1 MKSKL
6 FTLATS
12 LALVTGLQATP
23 RPNIILA
30 MADDM
35 GWGDVSY
42 NSMTVTLADD
52 SPHPDQG
59 WIQTPVMDEMA
70 SNGLQFNR
78 FYSASAVCSP
88 TRASCLTGRNP
99 YRVGVPFANLG
110 RLGFDET
117 PLSEILA
124 AQGYRCGH
132 FGKWHLGSMT
142 TLRSDSNRGGNASV
156 YSAPW
161 HHSYDFCFATES
173 KTPTYHPYRRA
184 SNSAALPTSF
194 SDPNFYGTHYWRF
207 PETFNQVSGE
217 GIPVPVE
224 EVNNLIDG
232 DDSKLIV
239 DQAIS
244 YIEDAVA
251 DDEPF
256 FIVLWFHTPHKPVTD
271 PEGTSGVDSSNALK
285 DSIEDLDLAIGNLRT
300 RLTELGVRDNTMF
313 WLTSDNGPED
323 GINSPNESSTVR
335 SIRSGRLFERKRSL
349 HEGGLR
355 VPGILEWPAMIPTGR
370 VTEFPSVT
378 SDYYPTILDYLCLS
392 VPNQKPLDGVSLR
405 PVIEG
410 GTPSRTKPIGF
421 KINDDNS
428 WVGDQYKIIEDNGT
442 WELFDLLADPTES
455 SPVANANNI
464 GSQPAAIQDI
474 YNTMLADFTAWNATL
489 TSDVPYIHSS
499 QPTVS
504 LGTPASEVSASFT
517 VTATFSEVVTQLE
530 ENEIVVNNGSVSSLS
545 GSGTTWSF
553 LVTPVTNGL
562 VNINLP
568 EGAAI
573 DADGNTNA
581 SSNLL
586 SVTQGNLSA
595 PDVNLTTPADP
606 VDSAFVVTATFTE
619 DVTGLA
625 ATDFEIVNGS
635 VTNLAGGPS
644 VYTATITPGAPG
656 TVSASLPGN
665 VAEDSENDG
674 NNASNIISVLFAP
687 PSNPFP
693 LIEFQTVD
701 SDGFFPASG
710 SNNIDKFDVAGT
722 SSGTVAPFDTL
733 AYARSS
739 GTAARSAQLFLQF
752 SLDGLDANAV
762 ASATLDFNAYS
773 LNDLLANDTTLFVS
787 QITNDWSP
795 AGNAGALNPD
805 YDPAITGPPVNGGS
819 VTSGTG
825 GDLYTGGGFNPGT
838 YRNSTAYS
846 VDVTGIVQNWQ
857 EGEPNHGFHLELGDS
872 TTINQ
877 GLGIDPA
884 SLILNIATIP
894 SASVFADWIS
904 GFGLAA
910 GEQGIDD
917 DPDDDQ
923 IANGI
928 EAWLGTDPGQANEIV
943 TSLTSDGIVTNFQ
956 HPQNETPPSDLS
968 GSYEWSTDLTNWYP
982 ADGITGPVDGS
993 TVSISPLTSANST
1006 MATATASGEMTKLFI
1021 RITMSQN

>member
-6 FTLATS
+6 FTLAS
-12 LALVTGLQATP
+12 SVTIVTALQAAP

-42 NSMTVTLADD
+42 NSMTVTLADG

-70 SNGLQFNR
+70 ASGLQFNR

-99 YRVGVPFANLG
+99 YRVGVPFANIG

-142 TLRSDSNRGGNASV
+142 TLRADSNRGGNASV

-207 PETFNQVSGE
+207 PDIFNQVSGE
-217 GIPVPVE
+217 GNPVPVE

-271 PEGTSGVDSSNALK
+271 PEGSSGVDSSNALK
-285 DSIEDLDLAIGNLRT
+285 DSIEDLDLAIGNLRN
-300 RLTELGVRDNTMF
+300 RLTELGVRDDTML

-335 SIRSGRLFERKRSL
+335 SIRSGRLLERKRSL

-370 VTEFPSVT
+370 VSEFPSVT

-410 GTPSRTKPIGF
+410 KNPSRTQPIGF

-442 WELFDLLADPTES
+442 WELFDLVADPTES
-455 SPVANANNI
+455 SPIANANNI

-474 YNTMLADFTAWNATL
+474 YNTMLADFSAWNATL

-499 QPTVS
+499 RPTVS
-504 LGTPASEVSASFT
+504 LSTPATEVSAPFI
-517 VTATFSEVVTQLE
+517 VTATFNETVTQLE
-530 ENEIVVNNGSVSSLS
+530 ENEIIVSNGTVSALS
-545 GSGTTWSF
+545 GSGTSRSF
-553 LVTPVTNGL
+553 TVTPTTNGP
-562 VNINLP
+562 VTINLP
-568 EGAAI
+568 EAAAI
-573 DADGNTNA
+573 DADGNPNA

-586 SVTQGNLSA
+586 SVAQENVSA
-595 PDVNLTTPADP
+595 PGVNLTTPADP
-606 VDSAFVVTATFTE
+606 VESAFVVTATFTE
-619 DVTGLA
+619 DVTGLTT
-625 ATDFEIVNGS
+625 TDFEIVNGS
-635 VTNLAGGPS
+635 ITNLAGGPS
-644 VYTATITPGAPG
+644 VYTATITPNAPG
-656 TVSASLPGN
+656 TVSVTLPGN
-665 VAEDSENDG
+665 VAEDSKNDG
-674 NNASNIISVLFAP
+674 NNASNILSLLFAP

-693 LIEFQTVD
+693 LVEFQTVD
-701 SDGFFPASG
+701 FDGFFPASG
-710 SNNIDKFDVAGT
+710 SNNVDKFDIAGT
-722 SSGTVAPFDTL
+722 TSGTVAPFDTL
-733 AYARSS
+733 AYVRSSATSARSV
-739 GTAARSAQLFLQF
+739 QLFLQF
-752 SLDGLDANAV
+752 DLAGLDSNTFT
-762 ASATLDFNAYS
+762 SATLDFDAYS
-773 LNDLLANDTTLFVS
+773 LNDLTTNGTTLFVS
-787 QITNDWSP
+787 QVTDEWSP
-795 AGNAGALNPD
+795 AGDAGLLNPD
-805 YDPAITGPPVNGGS
+805 YDPAITGLAVNGGF

-825 GDLYTGGGFNPGT
+825 NDFYTGGGFNPGT
-838 YRNSTAYS
+838 YRKPSAYS
-846 VDVTGIVQNWQ
+846 IDVTSIVQNWQ
-857 EGEPNHGFHLELGDS
+857 GGEPNHGFHLELGDS

-877 GLGIDPA
+877 GVGLDPA
-884 SLILNIATIP
+884 SLILNISSIP
-894 SASVFADWIS
+894 NASLFADWIG

-917 DPDDDQ
+917 DPDGDG
-923 IANGI
+923 IANAI
-928 EAWLGTDPGQANEIV
+928 EAWLGTDPGQANELI
-943 TSLTSDGIVTNFQ
+943 TDLTSDGLSTTFE
-956 HPQNETPPSDLS
+956 HSQNETPPSDLS
-968 GSYEWSTDLTNWYP
+968 GSYEWSTDLANWYP
-982 ADGITGPVDGS
+982 ANGIDGPANGS
-993 TVSISPLTSANST
+993 TLVINSLTSASST
-1006 MATATASGEMTKLFI
+1006 MATATASGEMKKRFI
-1021 RITMSQN
+1021 RIIASQN